1 MEVSPTSGVLI
12 DRYMRILFRGQA
24 GSAVNTPDPKP
35 QTKSMP
41 LLREVN
47 LLQAAEWF
55 RNPDLHSMGLLQ
67 TMAQCHNVTM
77 CVRVRTYVCAS
88 LYIYVCI
95 YTNTLTLSLFSL
107 SLSLS
112 LSSLSLY
119 IYI

>member
-1 MEVSPTSGVLI
+1 
-12 DRYMRILFRGQA
+12 
-24 GSAVNTPDPKP
+24 
-35 QTKSMP
+35 MP

-77 CVRVRTYVCAS
+77 CVRVRTYACAS
-88 LYIYVCI
+88 LHIYIYA
-95 YTNTLTLSLFSL
+95 YTQTLSLSLSFL

-112 LSSLSLY
+112 LFLSLY
-119 IYI
+119 IYMIYIYMISDDTE